1 MTEVVEA
8 GQAPAHL
15 PLAGLRVLDFA
26 WIGAGALVTKAL
38 AELGAEI
45 IRIESRSRPDNLRR
59 SPPFRPG
66 VGGLESSGYFA
77 SRNPGKKSVAL
88 NMKHP
93 RARDIALA
101 MAARCQVFTSN
112 FRTGV
117 LERWGMAYE
126 DVRAVNP
133 SVVFLAM
140 PMQGSDGPHRDYS
153 GFGSTIAAL
162 AGLVHTT
169 GLPDRAPVGTG
180 THYPDHAPNPG
191 HALVAVLA
199 AIYHQQRRGEGQ
211 YVELSQLESTVNVVG
226 PGILYSSLGGTVT
239 PTGNRTSA
247 GAPRGVYR
255 CAGGEWVALA
265 CLTEQHW
272 QALTAA
278 VDQPALADARFRAA
292 GDRRRHADELDALL
306 SGAFAT
312 RPRPEVLA
320 ALRHAG
326 VPAGAVNDARDML
339 DDPRLRAR
347 GFWQTVTHPVIGELP
362 MFHLPFRLN
371 GQRRPT
377 MTPPPLLGEHT
388 RDVVAELAGITGDEY
403 ESLTADGVFT

>member
-1 MTEVVEA
+1 MTEVVDP
-8 GQAPAHL
+8 QPAPL

-38 AELGAEI
+38 GELGAEI
-45 IRIESRSRPDNLRR
+45 IRVESRARPDNLRT

-66 VGGLESSGYFA
+66 TSGLDASGYFA

-93 RARDIALA
+93 KAREIALA
-101 MAARCQVFTSN
+101 LAARSQVFTSN

-133 SVVFLAM
+133 SIVFLAM
-140 PMQGSDGPHRDYS
+140 PMQGADGPHRDYV
-153 GFGSTIAAL
+153 GFGSTISAL
-162 AGLVHTT
+162 AGLVQTT
-169 GLPDRAPVGTG
+169 GLPGRAPVGTG

-191 HALVAVLA
+191 HALVALLA
-199 AIYHQQRRGEGQ
+199 AIYHQQRTGEGQ

-239 PTGNRTSA
+239 PTGNRSPA

-255 CAGGEWVALA
+255 CAGDEWIAIACRTQAHWHGLVA
-265 CLTEQHW
+265 
-272 QALTAA
+272 ALDEPRLRDERFCTA
-278 VDQPALADARFRAA
+278 L
-292 GDRRRHADELDALL
+292 DRRRHADELDAVLGQAL
-306 SGAFAT
+306 AP
-312 RPRPEVLA
+312 RPRPDALA
-320 ALRHAG
+320 ALAAAG
-326 VPAGAVNDARDML
+326 VPAGPVNNAKDVL
-339 DDPRLRAR
+339 DDPYLRAR
-347 GFWQTVTHPVIGELP
+347 GFWQTVNHAVIGELP

-371 GQRRPT
+371 NQARPT
-377 MTPPPLLGEHT
+377 LTAPPLLGEHT
-388 RDVVAELAGITGDEY
+388 REVVAEVLGLAGPEY
-403 ESLTADGVFT
+403 ESLVDDGVFY

>member
-1 MTEVVEA
+1 VTEVVE
-8 GQAPAHL
+8 QQPARL

-45 IRIESRSRPDNLRR
+45 IRVESRARPDNLRS

-66 VGGLESSGYFA
+66 TSGLDASGYFA

-93 RARDIALA
+93 KAREIALELA
-101 MAARCQVFTSN
+101 TRCQVFTSN

-126 DVRAVNP
+126 DIRKVNP
-133 SVVFLAM
+133 SIVFLAM
-140 PMQGSDGPHRDYS
+140 PMQGSDGPHRDYV
-153 GFGSTIAAL
+153 GFGSTIGAL

-169 GLPDRAPVGTG
+169 GLPGRVPVGTG

-191 HALVAVLA
+191 HALVALLA
-199 AIYHQQRRGEGQ
+199 AIYHQQRTGEGQ
-211 YVELSQLESTVNVVG
+211 YIELSQLESTVNVVG

-239 PTGNRTSA
+239 PTGNRSPA

-255 CAGGEWVALA
+255 CADDQWIAIA
-265 CLTEQHW
+265 CRTQAHW
-272 QALTAA
+272 QGLVAAL
-278 VDQPALADARFRAA
+278 DEPSLRDERFCTVI
-292 GDRRRHADELDALL
+292 GRRRHADELDALL
-306 SGAFAT
+306 SRALVT
-312 RPRPEVLA
+312 RSRPDALA
-320 ALRHAG
+320 ILGGAG
-326 VPAGAVNDARDML
+326 VPAGPVNNAKDVLA
-339 DDPRLRAR
+339 DPYLQAR
-347 GFWQTVTHPVIGELP
+347 GFWQTVDHPVIGEIP

-371 GQRRPT
+371 GAARPT
-377 MTPPPLLGEHT
+377 MTAPPLLGEHT
-388 RDVVAELAGITGDEY
+388 RQVMAELLGLTDPEY
-403 ESLTADGVFT
+403 ESLVDDGVFY